1 MTFSKILETSV
12 VLVQFDF
19 RLSCLTFLCA
29 SESRVLFSAHSN
41 EKSCFCESWQLIIF
55 LPLEFMRCIWGQLPP
70 VRTSAFLCAQCG
82 LSQLE
87 GECMP
92 GRLLPPH
99 QPLPLLSLRLSFRV
113 IHTQR
118 ESSSCHFSS
127 AYSLL
132 QTLSLRNRVTIRC
145 SQSPLAC
152 LNTCNI
158 YDLSLMLRMEHVP
171 L

>member
-1 MTFSKILETSV
+1 MTLSKILEMSV
-12 VLVQFDF
+12 VLFNSISGSAVWLF
-19 RLSCLTFLCA
+19 CA
-29 SESRVLFSAHSN
+29 LPSPEFCVVLILMRR
-41 EKSCFCESWQLIIF
+41 EKLIIF
-55 LPLEFMRCIWGQLPP
+55 LPLEFMRRIWGQLPP
-70 VRTSAFLCAQCG
+70 VRTSAFLCAQRG
-82 LSQLE
+82 LSRLE

-99 QPLPLLSLRLSFRV
+99 QPLPLLSLRLSFRA

-132 QTLSLRNRVTIRC
+132 QTLSPRNRVTIRC
-145 SQSPLAC
+145 SQSPLEC
-152 LNTCNI
+152 LNTCKI
-158 YDLSLMLRMEHVP
+158 YDLILMLRMEHMP